1 MAYAI
6 DIKLPYNCCF
16 TEPCVNCG
24 KYIRYYKDD
33 TDIKINENDC
43 KYINCPNCECPV
55 MITFGGTM
63 LL

>member
-6 DIKLPYNCCF
+6 DIKLPNNRYF

-33 TDIKINENDC
+33 TDGRSYMSAIMTFINIC
-43 KYINCPNCECPV
+43 KS
-55 MITFGGTM
+55 
-63 LL
+63 

>member
-6 DIKLPYNCCF
+6 DIKLQNNRYF

-33 TDIKINENDC
+33 TDIKINENGC
-43 KYINCPNCECPV
+43 KYINCPNCGCPI
-55 MITFGGTM
+55 MITLGDTM

>member
-6 DIKLPYNCCF
+6 DIKLPNNRYF

-33 TDIKINENDC
+33 TDIKINENGC
-43 KYINCPNCECPV
+43 KYVNCPNCGCPI
-55 MITFGGTM
+55 MITFGGII